1 MNLEK
6 AFIAL
11 VPDNIRNI
19 APDVLDDDGRLKIM
33 PASYWASTTQEER
46 ALFGL
51 QHGIYSFPTEEL
63 VQFLTALI
71 GDRTAIE
78 IGAGN
83 GVLSERLSIRATDNF
98 QQRMPKYIER
108 YRAMQQPT
116 VPYGDNVEEID
127 ANRAVRKYKPQVVI
141 ACWVTHKYDKRR
153 HKAGGNE
160 VGVKE
165 EEIIAGCESYVVI
178 GNEYVHEGKSIW
190 NLPHQIIYPDWLYS
204 RATNGTRD
212 FVAVWNS

>member
-11 VPDNIRNI
+11 VPDNIRDI
-19 APDVLDDDGRLKIM
+19 APDVLDDNGRLKIL
-33 PASYWASTTQEER
+33 PAKYWATTTEAER

-51 QHGIYSFPTEEL
+51 QHGIYSFPTIEL
-63 VQFLTALI
+63 VNFLTATI
-71 GDRTAIE
+71 GERTAIE

-83 GVLSERLSIRATDNF
+83 GVLADRLGIRATDNF

-108 YRAMQQPT
+108 YRMMKQPT
-116 VPYGDNVEEID
+116 VPYGDNVEDID

-153 HKAGGNE
+153 HSAGGNE
-160 VGVKE
+160 IGVKE
-165 EEIIAGCESYVVI
+165 EEIIAGCERYVVI

-190 NLPHQIIYPDWLYS
+190 SLPHEIIYPDWLYS
-204 RATNGTRD
+204 RATNDTRD
-212 FVAVWNS
+212 FIAVWNR